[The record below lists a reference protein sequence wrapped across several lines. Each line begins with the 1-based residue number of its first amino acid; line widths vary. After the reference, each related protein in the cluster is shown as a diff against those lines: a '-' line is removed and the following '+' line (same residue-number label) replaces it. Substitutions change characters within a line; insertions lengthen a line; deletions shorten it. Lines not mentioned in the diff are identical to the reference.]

1 MKYILCPC
9 SSSKEIKRLKEKFEN
24 IGYIFEPSIKHG
36 YKGLL
41 KVFEERGVVSISIRN
56 YIDIIRNIMKNNLDP
71 KDIIFIDDILDK
83 DFNIISLK
91 VKCPCCGRNFKEN

>member
-1 MKYILCPC
+1 
-9 SSSKEIKRLKEKFEN
+9 
-24 IGYIFEPSIKHG
+24 
-36 YKGLL
+36 
-41 KVFEERGVVSISIRN
+41 
-56 YIDIIRNIMKNNLDP
+56 MKNNLDP